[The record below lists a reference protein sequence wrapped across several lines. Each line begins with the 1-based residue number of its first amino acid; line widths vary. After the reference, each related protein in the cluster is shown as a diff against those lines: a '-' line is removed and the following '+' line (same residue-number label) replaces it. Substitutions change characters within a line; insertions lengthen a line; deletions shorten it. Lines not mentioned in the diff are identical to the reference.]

1 MLHLKL
7 PRLCS
12 PGRFPLHHAY
22 QAFPSRVIILQSPK
36 FLSTAR
42 ITQKSTLSLVKQ
54 RGQCFH
60 YAFRIQ
66 PQLRHYRSRPS
77 NRPTTTSFPQF
88 TPRPLKPLYQNRVFW
103 GGIGFLGLL
112 IWSPIP
118 GWILFGGIC
127 YGFYRLFRT
136 LKRAQDVI
144 FDPTAGL
151 GGLSSSSNSFLDA
164 LFTQDPRTREIAA
177 KVQEMSI
184 DRVER
189 AIETDEGGIRGIFP
203 PIGASESGEFHF
215 NFPSEVSM
223 VNSTSQ
229 ETVRGVLDQDVTE
242 LTFEVRI
249 RFMVYLA
256 SREGRKGAEIV
267 ARADVVDE
275 GVKLKSVEVRGG
287 KGRRVLLQ
295 GIGEIDENGQERVDV
310 SGVGKGEG
318 EGKIIDATKWTS
330 R

>member
-1 MLHLKL
+1 
-7 PRLCS
+7 
-12 PGRFPLHHAY
+12 
-22 QAFPSRVIILQSPK
+22 
-36 FLSTAR
+36 
-42 ITQKSTLSLVKQ
+42 
-54 RGQCFH
+54 
-60 YAFRIQ
+60 
-66 PQLRHYRSRPS
+66 
-77 NRPTTTSFPQF
+77 
-88 TPRPLKPLYQNRVFW
+88 
-103 GGIGFLGLL
+103 
-112 IWSPIP
+112 
-118 GWILFGGIC
+118 
-127 YGFYRLFRT
+127 
-136 LKRAQDVI
+136 
-144 FDPTAGL
+144 
-151 GGLSSSSNSFLDA
+151 
-164 LFTQDPRTREIAA
+164 
-177 KVQEMSI
+177 
-184 DRVER
+184 
-189 AIETDEGGIRGIFP
+189 
-203 PIGASESGEFHF
+203 
-215 NFPSEVSM
+215 M

-267 ARADVVDE
+267 ARADVADE